1 MRHYPLDQHA
11 HDPPCRSCKR
21 KGRGDVWH
29 HPNSKDIWSES
40 ESEGEGEGERED
52 ENERENEGEVQ
63 VETTPAPKLSL
74 WKRFKRWH
82 SDPTRPELLA
92 WRGAQGRQRGDV

>member
-21 KGRGDVWH
+21 KGRGDIWH
-29 HPNSKDIWSES
+29 HPDSKDIWSES

-52 ENERENEGEVQ
+52 ENEREDEAAQHGEDVWDLPGREG
-63 VETTPAPKLSL
+63 LSAL
-74 WKRFKRWH
+74 
-82 SDPTRPELLA
+82 
-92 WRGAQGRQRGDV
+92 